1 MIYFI
6 LLLLLISLIGNIFL
20 ILALRRAFYHND
32 VLESWMIDFKFL
44 INNTYKKLK
53 LIDER
58 GIFEKDDDVG
68 FVFSDLSNIIEITNK
83 RVQSNDDN
91 DKPRELNEKNQ
102 DKIV

>member
-6 LLLLLISLIGNIFL
+6 LLLLLVSLIGNIFL

-32 VLESWMIDFKFL
+32 ILESWMIDFKVL
-44 INNTYKKLK
+44 INNTYKNLK

-68 FVFSDLSNIIEITNK
+68 FIFSDLSNIIEITNK
-83 RVQSNDDN
+83 RIQANDDN